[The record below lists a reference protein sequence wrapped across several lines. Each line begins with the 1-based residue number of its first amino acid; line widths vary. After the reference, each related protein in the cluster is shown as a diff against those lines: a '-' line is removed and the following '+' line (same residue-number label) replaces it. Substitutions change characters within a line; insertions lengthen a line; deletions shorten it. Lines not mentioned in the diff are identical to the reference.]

1 MRIYEIMCVFAPQD
15 EQFQESLTLVKEKLE
30 LLGANIQS
38 EKDMGVK
45 ELAYQIQKHTHARY
59 LYFIV
64 QMSPEKAHLMRN
76 ECKLIAALLRIL
88 IIKNDK
94 KRGQ

>member
-1 MRIYEIMCVFAPQD
+1 MRTYEIMCVFAPQD
-15 EQFQESLTLVKEKLE
+15 EQFQEGLVAVKEKFEALE
-30 LLGANIQS
+30 AKIQS

-64 QMSPEKAHLMRN
+64 HMSPEKAHAIRS
-76 ECKLIAALLRIL
+76 ECKLIGVLLRIL
-88 IIKNDK
+88 VIKK
-94 KRGQ
+94 EK